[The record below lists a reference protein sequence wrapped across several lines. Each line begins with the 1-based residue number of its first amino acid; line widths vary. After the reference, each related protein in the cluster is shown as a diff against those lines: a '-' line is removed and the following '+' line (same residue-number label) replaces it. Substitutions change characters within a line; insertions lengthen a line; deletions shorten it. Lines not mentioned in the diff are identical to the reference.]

1 MAPGSQPTAGRVPVT
16 DVHDSGIH
24 AAPVPMPPTAVMSAA
39 GDLLRA
45 LSAPLRIAIVLQL
58 ADGPRCVHE
67 LVDALGVTQPLVS
80 QHLKVLKSTGVV
92 SAHRQGREMRYELLD
107 EHLLSIV
114 EAAVDHA
121 GEG

>member
-1 MAPGSQPTAGRVPVT
+1 MAPGSQRTPGGEPVT
-16 DVHDSGIH
+16 DVHESGLH
-24 AAPVPMPPTAVMSAA
+24 AAPVPLPPAPVMSAA

-58 ADGPRCVHE
+58 EDGPRCVHE

-80 QHLKVLKSTGVV
+80 QHLKVLKSSGVV
-92 SAHRQGREMRYELLD
+92 SSHRRGREMRYELLD